1 MSVKLVTDS
10 SCDLPRELAQEW
22 AITVIPCYINF
33 GDETFRD
40 VLDLSPDEFYTRL
53 VSSPNLPTTS
63 QPTVHDF
70 LQAYGD
76 LSGQGHDVVS
86 IHLSTKFSGTL
97 NSAIQ
102 AKNALDSDQQADKD
116 TPRSIEIIDSRMTSM
131 GLGLVV
137 LAAARMVKDGASS
150 SQVVEGIHRSLSQ
163 THCYFLLDTLEYL
176 QKGGRIGKASAFL
189 GSLLS
194 IKPILMIRDGEAHPV
209 ERVRT
214 RERGLRRLVETIKG
228 LSPITEASILY
239 TTTLDEAESLR
250 DRLSDLLPAQEFI
263 MARFGPVVGTYLGPG
278 ALGVG
283 VVCPS

>member
-1 MSVKLVTDS
+1 MSVKVVTDS

-22 AITVIPCYINF
+22 DITMVPCYVNF

-40 VLDLSPDEFYTRL
+40 IIDLNPDEFYSRL

-63 QPTVHDF
+63 QPTVNDF
-70 LQAYGD
+70 LEVYRD

-86 IHLSTKFSGTL
+86 VHLSAKFSGTL
-97 NSAIQ
+97 NSAMQ
-102 AKNALDSDQQADKD
+102 ARVALGSDQQVATDS
-116 TPRSIEIIDSRMTSM
+116 PRSIEIIDSEKTSM
-131 GLGLVV
+131 GLGLVA
-137 LAAARMVKDGASS
+137 LAAARLVRDGASS
-150 SQVVEGIHRSLSQ
+150 SQVVEGVHRSMPQ

-189 GSLLS
+189 GSILN

-214 RERGLRRLVETIKG
+214 RERGLKRLVETING
-228 LSPITEASILY
+228 LSPVTEVSILH
-239 TTTLDEAESLR
+239 TTTPDEADSLR
-250 DRLSDLLPAQEFI
+250 DRLSDLVPAQEMI